1 MHLVAICSFALY
13 HVEVRCARFTSWVM
27 AGGPIDQ
34 VSDMGNVKL
43 LKTVERWLRTER
55 SASRELEKSQTV
67 IEKNS
72 GSADFASSKQAKP
85 TTKPAPYFPSRHMAY
100 FH

>member
-1 MHLVAICSFALY
+1 MQAFV
-13 HVEVRCARFTSWVM
+13 SWMM

-34 VSDMGNVKL
+34 VSDMGDAKL

-55 SASRELEKSQTV
+55 SASRESEKSQTV
-67 IEKNS
+67 TEKNS
-72 GSADFASSKQAKP
+72 GLTDIASCKQGKP
-85 TTKPAPYFPSRHMAY
+85 ATKSAPYFPSRHMAY

>member
-1 MHLVAICSFALY
+1 
-13 HVEVRCARFTSWVM
+13 M

-34 VSDMGNVKL
+34 VSDMGDAKL

-55 SASRELEKSQTV
+55 TATKKLDKTQTV
-67 IEKNS
+67 TETNNGPIP
-72 GSADFASSKQAKP
+72 SSKQEKPAAKS
-85 TTKPAPYFPSRHMAY
+85 APYFPSRHMAY

>member
-1 MHLVAICSFALY
+1 M
-13 HVEVRCARFTSWVM
+13 SWAV

-34 VSDMGNVKL
+34 VSDMGDAKL

-55 SASRELEKSQTV
+55 TATRNADQSIS
-67 IEKNS
+67 EKNS
-72 GSADFASSKQAKP
+72 SSSDSVSAQQEKP
-85 TTKPAPYFPSRHMAY
+85 ATKPAPYFPSRHMAY